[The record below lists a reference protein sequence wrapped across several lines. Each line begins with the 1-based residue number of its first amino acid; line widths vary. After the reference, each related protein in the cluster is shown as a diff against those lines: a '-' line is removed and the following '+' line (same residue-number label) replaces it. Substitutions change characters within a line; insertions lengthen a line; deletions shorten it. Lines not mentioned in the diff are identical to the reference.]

1 MHRCIESQIDMMIIK
16 HWQGKEDW
24 WSMSMTPHRSR
35 SGNANTWQPPRTLP
49 TRQRVPPHLPARIGI
64 CIYVS
69 HNFDSSSSYSYVYV
83 RVDVGLTLTCRQIQW
98 TTHFQTMHIEKEKG
112 NGNLIKIHHCRFW
125 YRHNKTT
132 HGETGIG
139 YWVGVRVRERMDERR
154 RGKGGQLE

>member
-1 MHRCIESQIDMMIIK
+1 MVNEHDTPPISIRERE
-16 HWQGKEDW
+16 HLT
-24 WSMSMTPHRSR
+24 TPH
-35 SGNANTWQPPRTLP
+35 AT
-49 TRQRVPPHLPARIGI
+49 TRPPHSWIGI
-64 CIYVS
+64 YIYVS

-154 RGKGGQLE
+154 RGKGGTARITQLYAIRKSVGGVN

>member
-1 MHRCIESQIDMMIIK
+1 MMIIK
-16 HWQGKEDW
+16 HWQGRKTDGQW
-24 WSMSMTPHRSR
+24 AWHPTRSR
-35 SGNANTWQPPRTLP
+35 SREREHLTTPHAT
-49 TRQRVPPHLPARIGI
+49 TRPPHSWIGI

-132 HGETGIG
+132 HTQRLDIG
-139 YWVGVRVRERMDERR
+139 FEFEFERGWTRGDEGRE
-154 RGKGGQLE
+154 GQLE